1 MRNCEERAGPAAPDA
16 SPAQRSEAL
25 VALANDLAGV
35 QGPDGMLVP
44 AERLGVGLV
53 RAVGPRGDVQV
64 HWVAANIDSW
74 VAADD
79 VRPLGAGWR
88 LVTVRQPDRP
98 ERQPCVLNFPAL
110 LDHHW
115 TVDLLPGRILRVVR
129 ADGPCWTFTLNALTR
144 EVEPPWQTQ
153 LDDDAA
159 EALVAADLA
168 LARLNAGTGIIA
180 RLVRRASEIAPLHR
194 ISWPFAGLHS
204 RN

>member
-1 MRNCEERAGPAAPDA
+1 MRNDEQWAGHGTRPA
-16 SPAQRSEAL
+16 SPAQGSETL

-35 QGPDGMLVP
+35 QAPDGALVP
-44 AERLGVGLV
+44 ADRLGVGLV
-53 RAVGPRGDVQV
+53 CATGARGDVQV
-64 HWVAANIDSW
+64 HWVAANIDTW

-88 LVTVRQPDRP
+88 LVTLRRRDQQEP
-98 ERQPCVLNFPAL
+98 QAQSFPAR

-115 TVDLLPGRILRVVR
+115 TVELLPGHIIRAVR
-129 ADGPCWTFTLNALTR
+129 ADGPCWTFTLNSLTH
-144 EVEPPWQTQ
+144 EVQPPWQTQ

-168 LARLNAGTGIIA
+168 LARLDPGGGLLAA
-180 RLVRRASEIAPLHR
+180 LLRRAADLAPFRRLAR
-194 ISWPFAGLHS
+194 PRAGWPS

>member
-1 MRNCEERAGPAAPDA
+1 MVGYPAREA
-16 SPAQRSEAL
+16 SPAQGSEVI

-35 QGPDGMLVP
+35 QAPDGALVP
-44 AERLGVGLV
+44 ADRLGLGLV

-64 HWVAANIDSW
+64 HWVEANIDSW

-88 LVTVRQPDRP
+88 LITVQRHDRHEP
-98 ERQPCVLNFPAL
+98 HAHSFPAL

-115 TVDLLPGRILRVVR
+115 TIELLPGGVIRTVR
-129 ADGPCWTFTLNALTR
+129 ADGPCWTFTLSTLTH

-159 EALVAADLA
+159 EAIVAADLA
-168 LARLNAGTGIIA
+168 MARLNAGGGIIA
-180 RLVRRASEIAPLHR
+180 ALLRRASALAPLHR
-194 ISWPFAGLHS
+194 LPWPFAGGHS
-204 RN
+204 HN